1 MGDDLYLKKYNFD
14 WDMLD
19 VVINGKSA
27 FDASRFLGQVNNEQN
42 SMKFLEGY
50 GVQKDDPIKKAEL
63 FGNFQEA
70 LQFIKRYFLKEGN
83 KESGLDISIPNNIL
97 MISDVQQLID
107 IIHDKSGDYDQ
118 ATKNWAEVVAKVVHT
133 ILHVDKDLRSNYFKI
148 IQTQIFD
155 KFYRFMNRN
164 SDNELFLGLSG
175 EFEIPLVEFDT
186 KSKKTRDSVILKL
199 LHKAE
204 NVAEELF
211 DRVGVRFVTKT
222 KLDCLKVANFL
233 IVNNVIL
240 PQNIKPSRSN
250 NTIFDLDKFKE
261 TLPGLMDFARKNNLN
276 EARFADALEREL
288 EIEKTQIE
296 SGNVH
301 SSNAYR
307 SVQLTCRQLIRYE
320 DPFVVEYRKLKNYI
334 TSNHREDEIFDMM
347 NKIDSSNLTR
357 DVEFFYPYEVQIM
370 DKESHDNNL
379 KGDASHSEY
388 KKSQIISAR
397 DRLFK
402 YFL

>member
-1 MGDDLYLKKYNFD
+1 MSDDIYLKKYNFD

-148 IQTQIFD
+148 IQTQIF
-155 KFYRFMNRN
+155 
-164 SDNELFLGLSG
+164 
-175 EFEIPLVEFDT
+175 
-186 KSKKTRDSVILKL
+186 
-199 LHKAE
+199 
-204 NVAEELF
+204 
-211 DRVGVRFVTKT
+211 
-222 KLDCLKVANFL
+222 
-233 IVNNVIL
+233 
-240 PQNIKPSRSN
+240 
-250 NTIFDLDKFKE
+250 
-261 TLPGLMDFARKNNLN
+261 
-276 EARFADALEREL
+276 
-288 EIEKTQIE
+288 
-296 SGNVH
+296 
-301 SSNAYR
+301 
-307 SVQLTCRQLIRYE
+307 
-320 DPFVVEYRKLKNYI
+320 
-334 TSNHREDEIFDMM
+334 
-347 NKIDSSNLTR
+347 
-357 DVEFFYPYEVQIM
+357 
-370 DKESHDNNL
+370 
-379 KGDASHSEY
+379 
-388 KKSQIISAR
+388 
-397 DRLFK
+397 
-402 YFL
+402 